1 MDNHNLLQEVNI
13 RINIALLTFKTQL
26 EPYETERTMGGFF
39 FHKCVNYFLYQFR
52 LEEQELSVFSSD
64 LTVAI

>member
-13 RINIALLTFKTQL
+13 RINIVLLTFKTQL
-26 EPYETERTMGGFF
+26 EPYETERTMLVVFF
-39 FHKCVNYFLYQFR
+39 SYKCVNYFLYQFR
-52 LEEQELSVFSSD
+52 LEQEFSVFSSD